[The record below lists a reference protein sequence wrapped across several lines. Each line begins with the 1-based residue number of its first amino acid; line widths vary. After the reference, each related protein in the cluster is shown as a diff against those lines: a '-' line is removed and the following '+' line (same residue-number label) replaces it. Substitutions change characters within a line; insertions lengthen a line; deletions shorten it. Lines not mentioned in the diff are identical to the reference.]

1 MLPLQYDLQCPA
13 AKAIVNIVLR
23 MQPRHQATL
32 TQPSQCVLQHYVA
45 NPHASTH
52 MATPDDKNHAAIP
65 MRSATTDSRN
75 A

>member
-1 MLPLQYDLQCPA
+1 MQPLQYDLQCPA
-13 AKAIVNIVLR
+13 AKDNSKR

-32 TQPSQCVLQHYVA
+32 TQPSQCVLQHDMA

-52 MATPDDKNHAAIP
+52 MATPDDNNRAAIP